1 MNQTPRPHDL
11 VTILGADIQDARAIC
26 HIIEEGPYRTSIC
39 ANLAEFRSM
48 LAAPCLAAI
57 LDVDSVSL
65 DDRTI
70 RSLTLAFPATRFL
83 CTSRGRFHPEL
94 QESIRHHLFACLNK
108 PVDPEELHYFL
119 RCIRDNETQPPGPS
133 PDEHA

>member
-1 MNQTPRPHDL
+1 MNPTPRPNDL
-11 VTILGADIQDARAIC
+11 VIILGADIQDARAIC
-26 HIIEEGPYRTSIC
+26 QIIEEGPYRAAIC
-39 ANLAEFRSM
+39 ADLAELKSM

-70 RSLTLAFPATRFL
+70 RSLTLAFPSTRFL
-83 CTSRGRFHPEL
+83 CTSRDRFHPEL
-94 QESIRHHLFACLNK
+94 QESIRDHLFACLNK

-119 RCIRDNETQPPGPS
+119 RCIRDNQAES
-133 PDEHA
+133 PDLPPHEHA